1 MSTTT
6 AKGRLDR
13 GGGEPVTGY
22 ISKEDIQTSYD
33 DLEDAWQ
40 ADDATEA
47 QYGDHLVVWNG
58 TDWRYKGATVVAR
71 PTTASFTNGARVVWD
86 TSLDDTVTTPPTL
99 AVAGDVWIPH
109 GEVTP

>member
-13 GGGEPVTGY
+13 GGGEPVSGY

-40 ADDATEA
+40 SDIATA
-47 QYGDHLVVWNG
+47 V
-58 TDWRYKGATVVAR
+58 GATTRVAYYVTGEWQDR
-71 PTTASFTNGARVVWD
+71 PTGLAAYEQVEWRSV
-86 TSLDDTVTTPPTL
+86 LDAAAPPPP
-99 AVAGDVWIPH
+99 AAAGDSWKRAPGAVF
-109 GEVTP
+109 